1 MQKGTY
7 LKMFLAFFI
16 NTNNDWF
23 SNLTIFCI
31 QIRISE
37 YGSETRQKFMRN
49 IALLALAS
57 MFATQLLPYIIFLI
71 DIIFSDS
78 GSPVLLED
86 TLSPLAGCLNSTYA
100 VNTDLGM
107 EGVEP
112 MVVEDI
118 THPILNSSI
127 IWPPVKEWAQWKAI
141 QIAAIKYCY
150 PIHANALLFH
160 GESWGVRRH
169 QSWISNGLNMV

>member
-1 MQKGTY
+1 
-7 LKMFLAFFI
+7 
-16 NTNNDWF
+16 
-23 SNLTIFCI
+23 
-31 QIRISE
+31 
-37 YGSETRQKFMRN
+37 MRN
-49 IALLALAS
+49 IPVALLALAS

-127 IWPPVKEWAQWKAI
+127 IWPPVKE
-141 QIAAIKYCY
+141 
-150 PIHANALLFH
+150 
-160 GESWGVRRH
+160 
-169 QSWISNGLNMV
+169 